1 MYLTLSLSASTRSLT
16 LMYVLKTHRKKI
28 MLYSMQ
34 CVFDKITFVFVFY
47 VLFTF
52 WPCRWTA
59 RWSATPGLSV
69 WTAGGR
75 GWHRASRPPRSPG
88 TGSDALSYSRHL
100 PQTLWLWPCSSC
112 GGGGKEGQDE
122 GEKDGK
128 GYDRVWC
135 PLGMHIPDYGVV
147 GVYLLAAI
155 GLSQLARVANHC
167 ASTASGRE
175 GPEVFCGRGND
186 PEHLW

>member
-1 MYLTLSLSASTRSLT
+1 MANCIILAVADWRVYL
-16 LMYVLKTHRKKI
+16 
-28 MLYSMQ
+28 
-34 CVFDKITFVFVFY
+34 F
-47 VLFTF
+47 LFPTF

-75 GWHRASRPPRSPG
+75 GWHHASRPPRSPG

-100 PQTLWLWPCSSC
+100 SQTLWLWPCSSC
-112 GGGGKEGQDE
+112 GGGGKKGQDE

-128 GYDRVWC
+128 GCDRVWC
-135 PLGMHIPDYGVV
+135 PLGTHIPDYGVV
-147 GVYLLAAI
+147 GVYLLAVI
-155 GLSQLARVANHC
+155 GLSQLAGVADHC
-167 ASTASGRE
+167 TSTASGRE